1 MGYGIHRKYLPNW
14 VSVSVTDRKP
24 KKWFRSDTTQMRIQN
39 FDDPVLQWLQANYEY
54 DEKHGQDGSAN
65 DKMHSYTRL

>member
-1 MGYGIHRKYLPNW
+1 MGSGIHRKYFANLSFGFGIGP
-14 VSVSVTDRKP
+14 KL
-24 KKWFRSDTTQMRIQN
+24 KKWYRSDTTQMRIQN